1 MNKSGKSGHPCLVCD
16 LRGNA
21 FSFSPLSV
29 MLAVGLSFMA
39 FIMLGYLLSIPIL
52 LRFYHKGMLNF
63 VKSFSV
69 SIGIIIWFFI
79 L

>member
-1 MNKSGKSGHPCLVCD
+1 MPVISFCSLVAVARTSYTVLNCSGESGHLCLLPN

-39 FIMLGYLLSIPIL
+39 FIMLRYLLSIPIL
-52 LRFYHKGMLNF
+52 L
-63 VKSFSV
+63 
-69 SIGIIIWFFI
+69 I
-79 L
+79 LS

>member
-1 MNKSGKSGHPCLVCD
+1 MPVISFCSLVAVARTSYTVLNCGGESGHLCLLPN

-39 FIMLGYLLSIPIL
+39 FIMLRYLLSIPIL
-52 LRFYHKGMLNF
+52 L
-63 VKSFSV
+63 
-69 SIGIIIWFFI
+69 I
-79 L
+79 LS